1 MDDLERKISIMD
13 SPLPDPLPPL
23 SPGTPTQ
30 DEDHTEKKN
39 IQSLIMEAMLF
50 LVGTCSIYKQTLDI
64 IPSINLPK
72 VFKITNPILAL
83 KIARIHIMIKYVI
96 SKMISKNVI
105 TLNPATLRLTELS
118 LNELQFLQKIVD
130 LKNLLNSHFDDEV
143 TDLDE
148 LKALGHEWGQAPRKK
163 EKLLNTSPKF
173 LIDTMMELRLFL
185 FTGPEREESVK
196 IAAQKLK
203 IDMPELTSILEGE
216 GGICQPFIWL
226 DINATVQSA
235 TELKDKM
242 TQQQQEFNKE
252 KESHKNEV
260 KKLLEKIEHLETP
273 IKEVTGHIRAI
284 VYESAQAQKD
294 FITTEIGR
302 CVNEAIKMERSRS
315 RSRESHKKRESQ
327 HRSRSRERKRPSDLR
342 KN

>member
-1 MDDLERKISIMD
+1 MDDLDREISIID

-39 IQSLIMEAMLF
+39 IQSLIMEAMMF
-50 LVGTCSIYKQTLDI
+50 LVGTCAIYKQTLEM
-64 IPSINLPK
+64 IPAILLPK

-83 KIARIHIMIKYVI
+83 KIARIHLMIKYVI

-105 TLNPATLRLTELS
+105 TLNPATLRVTELS
-118 LNELQFLQKIVD
+118 LNQLQD
-130 LKNLLNSHFDDEV
+130 LKQILDLENLMDSHFNDEI

-163 EKLLNTSPKF
+163 EKLSNTSPKF
-173 LIDTMMELRLFL
+173 LIDTMMELRLDL

-203 IDMPELTSILEGE
+203 INMTELTTILEGE

-226 DINATVQSA
+226 DIHATVQSA
-235 TELKDKM
+235 AELKDKM
-242 TQQQQEFNKE
+242 IQQQQEFNRE

-273 IKEVTGHIRAI
+273 IKEMTGHIRAI
-284 VYESAQAQKD
+284 VYESAQAQKE
-294 FITTEIGR
+294 FISTEIGR

-327 HRSRSRERKRPSDLR
+327 LRSRSRERKRPSDPR

>member
-1 MDDLERKISIMD
+1 MDDLESKVSIMD
-13 SPLPDPLPPL
+13 STLPEPLSPL

-39 IQSLIMEAMLF
+39 IQSLIMKAMLF
-50 LVGTCSIYKQTLDI
+50 LVGTCAIYKQTLEI

-83 KIARIHIMIKYVI
+83 KIARIHLMIKYVI

-118 LNELQFLQKIVD
+118 LDQLQYLQKILD
-130 LKNLLNSHFDDEV
+130 LENLMENHFSDEV

-148 LKALGHEWGQAPRKK
+148 LKTLGHEWGQAPRKK
-163 EKLLNTSPKF
+163 EKLSTTSPKF
-173 LIDTMMELRLFL
+173 LIDTMMELRLDL

-196 IAAQKLK
+196 IAAQELK
-203 IDMPELTSILEGE
+203 IDITELNSILEGE

-226 DINATVQSA
+226 EINATAQSA
-235 TELKDKM
+235 AELKAKM
-242 TQQQQEFNKE
+242 IQQQQEFNKE

-273 IKEVTGHIRAI
+273 IKEMTGHIRAI
-284 VYESAQAQKD
+284 VYESAQAQKE

-302 CVNEAIKMERSRS
+302 CLNEAIKMERSRS